1 MTTPVPTTTPVRTTA
16 ARIPG
21 IDLAR
26 GLAVVGMI
34 GAHVG
39 LAASFDWADP
49 ATWTEVV
56 HGRPSIL
63 FGVLAGVSL
72 AVLTHTAGGTGG
84 VRRAGSVDGLRRL
97 RLQLVGRGAAVFAV
111 GVVLELL
118 WSPIAVILTTYGLL
132 FVLVVPFLSW
142 STRRLAVAAA
152 VLVVLGPPVRAAVT
166 TLSMAE
172 GGAPGGAGLVLT
184 GLYPITTWGA
194 LLLVG
199 LCIGRLPL
207 DRTRVAA
214 VLLGA
219 GAALAVLGYTA
230 AALLPAPTSGGA
242 SAAASLS
249 SGTPVA
255 PEDLVGLTCF
265 SDDGVLLWCPPSTD
279 QGPGGAE
286 ADADAVAPGSSADD
300 LLAYDLP
307 SYLEQLSTTADWSSV
322 PRAWT
327 AWHPHSGGT
336 LELVASGGFAVG
348 VLGLCLLVARP
359 LRLLVA
365 PVVAAGSLPLTV
377 YSVHVVLFA
386 LGAGTLF
393 SSELATWLTVSAA
406 LCAAALAWRLFIGRG
421 PLERAVAAV
430 GDAFAGPPAGADR

>member
-1 MTTPVPTTTPVRTTA
+1 MTTA
-16 ARIPG
+16 APDTAPTSTRAPRIPG

-26 GLAVVGMI
+26 GLAVIGMI

-72 AVLTHTAGGTGG
+72 AILTRTAGGTGG
-84 VRRAGSVDGLRRL
+84 VRRAGGVDDLRRL

-132 FVLVVPFLSW
+132 FVFVVPFLSW
-142 STRRLAVAAA
+142 STRRLAVAVA
-152 VLVVLGPPVRAAVT
+152 VLVVLGPPLRAAVT

-219 GAALAVLGYTA
+219 GAALAAVGYAT
-230 AALLPAPTSGGA
+230 AALLPSPPVDNASSVPSSTSGNPV
-242 SAAASLS
+242 
-249 SGTPVA
+249 TPA
-255 PEDLVGLTCF
+255 DLEGRSCF
-265 SDDGVLLWCPPSTD
+265 SEDGVLLWCPPSAE
-279 QGPGGAE
+279 QGSR
-286 ADADAVAPGSSADD
+286 DAAPGDAGSSVDAP
-300 LLAYDLP
+300 AYDLP
-307 SYLEQLSTTADWSSV
+307 SYLEQLSTSADWSSV

-327 AWHPHSGGT
+327 AWQPHSGGT
-336 LELVASGGFAVG
+336 LELIASGGFAVG

-359 LRLLVA
+359 LRLLAA

-406 LCAAALAWRLFIGRG
+406 LCVAALAWRQLVGRG
-421 PLERAVAAV
+421 PLERAVAAA
-430 GDAFAGPPAGADR
+430 GEAFAGPPCGAGR